1 MTSSLMSVTDRKRA
15 SRRKQ
20 RREDKQSTKLLAAQ
34 QIEEAAIEQEE
45 RNVESRRRM
54 YIAGGTNP
62 DTGVQYASIEEFH
75 DEVEKLVPLTY
86 EESVIAASTYFLM
99 DYAKG
104 MMEELYGENFLN
116 RPAPALV
123 SV

>member
-20 RREDKQSTKLLAAQ
+20 RREDKQSTRLLAAQ
-34 QIEEAAIEQEE
+34 QIEEAAIDQEE

-54 YIAGGTNP
+54 YIASGANP

-86 EESVIAASTYFLM
+86 EESVIAMSTYFLM
-99 DYAKG
+99 DYARDT
-104 MMEELYGENFLN
+104 MEELYGENFLS
-116 RPAPALV
+116 RPAPASV